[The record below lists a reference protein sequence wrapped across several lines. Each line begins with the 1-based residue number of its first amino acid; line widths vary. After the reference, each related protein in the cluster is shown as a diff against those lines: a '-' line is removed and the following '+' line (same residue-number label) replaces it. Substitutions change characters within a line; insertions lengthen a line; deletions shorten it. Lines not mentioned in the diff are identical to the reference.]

1 MKQILTVGFILFVL
15 IAAALPLG
23 VRAQQVDMRQNDH
36 RSFSYERPENYID
49 AIKAMAVHSI
59 WLTSVKYS
67 ICRDS
72 GYQPGEPSIWR

>member
-1 MKQILTVGFILFVL
+1 MKQILTVGFLLFVL

-59 WLTSVKYS
+59 
-67 ICRDS
+67 CRDS
-72 GYQPGEPSIWR
+72 GYQPGVPSTWR